1 MFLPATGATPGKKK
15 LCFSQ
20 EDNAIAT
27 TQNKYSFLFE
37 HCLCKHDYTRADYG
51 MGAETA
57 YARKIVQAVAPRYGR
72 QGRRSP
78 PKYFENVRPE
88 LQTKNK

>member
-1 MFLPATGATPGKKK
+1 
-15 LCFSQ
+15 
-20 EDNAIAT
+20 
-27 TQNKYSFLFE
+27 
-37 HCLCKHDYTRADYG
+37 

-72 QGRRSP
+72 QGRLSP
-78 PKYFENVRPE
+78 PKYFVNVRPE